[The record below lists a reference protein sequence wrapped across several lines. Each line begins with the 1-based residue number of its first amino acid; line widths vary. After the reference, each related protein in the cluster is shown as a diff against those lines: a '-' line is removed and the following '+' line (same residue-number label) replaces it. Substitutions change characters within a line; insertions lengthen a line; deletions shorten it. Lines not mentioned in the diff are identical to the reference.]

1 MYELSAKKI
10 IRPCNFIGQ
19 HTDSNSD
26 KPNLNGKNFRNG
38 RQMTIVQWNCD
49 NRVTHWFLIQTSR
62 FIFTSNQTDNSTIS
76 SFSHHSIVE
85 IHPFFSQFLWWHD
98 QQLTYNPILLDTF
111 QCHRECVFKPTTS
124 FHIDWKR
131 PHKNVLLIFTP
142 QPFFSVFVTRT
153 NRNDLF
159 AISGRRRAI

>member
-1 MYELSAKKI
+1 MYELLATKI

-38 RQMTIVQWNCD
+38 RRMTIVQWNCD

-62 FIFTSNQTDNSTIS
+62 FYFYIESNRQFNNLQFLS
-76 SFSHHSIVE
+76 SFNCWNSSFFRSSCDGTTNNWHTIPFRLIPFNVTVSVFLSQRLHSISTGKGHIKMYFN
-85 IHPFFSQFLWWHD
+85 IH
-98 QQLTYNPILLDTF
+98 
-111 QCHRECVFKPTTS
+111 TT
-124 FHIDWKR
+124 
-131 PHKNVLLIFTP
+131 TT
-142 QPFFSVFVTRT
+142 FSVFVTRT

-159 AISGRRRAI
+159 AIYGRRRAI

>member
-1 MYELSAKKI
+1 MYELSATKI

-62 FIFTSNQTDNSTIS
+62 FYFYIESNRQFNNLQFLS
-76 SFSHHSIVE
+76 SFNCWNSSV
-85 IHPFFSQFLWWHD
+85 FSQFLWWHD

-159 AISGRRRAI
+159 AIYGRRRAI